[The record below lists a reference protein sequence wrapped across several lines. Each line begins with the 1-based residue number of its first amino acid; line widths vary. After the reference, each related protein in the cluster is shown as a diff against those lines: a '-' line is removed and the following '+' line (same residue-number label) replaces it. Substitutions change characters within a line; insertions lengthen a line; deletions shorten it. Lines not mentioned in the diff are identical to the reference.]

1 LVVKPGDP
9 FQGGE
14 LDGFLRLSWCP
25 TMNQLGFVESID
37 SLCQGVVI
45 TVAFAA
51 YRWFDGVVK
60 LSRPLRKGGRKS
72 IRQKA

>member
-1 LVVKPGDP
+1 
-9 FQGGE
+9 
-14 LDGFLRLSWCP
+14 
-25 TMNQLGFVESID
+25 MNQLGFVESID